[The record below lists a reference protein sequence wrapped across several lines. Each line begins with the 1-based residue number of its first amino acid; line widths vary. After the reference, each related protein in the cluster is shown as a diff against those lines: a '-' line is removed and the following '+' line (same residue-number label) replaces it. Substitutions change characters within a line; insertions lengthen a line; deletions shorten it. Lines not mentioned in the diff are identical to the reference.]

1 MFEMDAT
8 FGGEENGGLIFPRHQ
23 YTRDGALGLAVM
35 LEILAS
41 RKETLSARLQELPT
55 YHLVKGRLP
64 CPPGRRDEV
73 MDALARHVAGR
84 KVDRTDGLK
93 VFYEAGWVL
102 VRPSG
107 TEAIIRV
114 FSEGKSPR
122 DAQRLYDE
130 VMRTLEEIKASL

>member
-1 MFEMDAT
+1 
-8 FGGEENGGLIFPRHQ
+8 
-23 YTRDGALGLAVM
+23 
-35 LEILAS
+35 
-41 RKETLSARLQELPT
+41 
-55 YHLVKGRLP
+55 
-64 CPPGRRDEV
+64 

-93 VFYEAGWVL
+93 VFSEAGWVL

-114 FSEGKSPR
+114 FSEGKTPR

-130 VMRTLEEIKASL
+130 VIGTLEEIKASL